1 MMALVTGGSS
11 GIGLEFSRQL
21 AEKGYDLIIV
31 SNSREQLDAVCAPI
45 AEEYGVRVIPRLQN
59 LATGNAAEEL
69 MEWCDSQSVLP
80 DILINNAGMFYFKE
94 LSPELMGKA
103 EVMIG
108 LHVTTP
114 TKMCILFGDRMKQRG
129 SGRILLVAS
138 MAASIPA
145 PGIQVY
151 SATKAYLRSFGESL
165 SFELKPYGVTVT
177 TLCPAA
183 VATPLYGLKKGL
195 LNFGVAI
202 RVIHTPQWLVR
213 KALKGLFRGRR
224 LMKPSIMNAYRP
236 PMIKMLPSNLEQKI
250 WDRIKVKL

>member
-1 MMALVTGGSS
+1 MMALVTGGRS

-21 AEKGYDLIIV
+21 AAKGYDLIIV

-138 MAASIPA
+138 MAARIPA

-224 LMKPSIMNAYRP
+224 LMKPSIMNAYLP

>member
-129 SGRILLVAS
+129 SGRILLVDS
-138 MAASIPA
+138 MAARIPA

-213 KALKGLFRGRR
+213 KALNGLLRGSR
-224 LMKPSIMNAYRP
+224 LMKPSIMNAYLP

>member
-138 MAASIPA
+138 MAARIPA

-224 LMKPSIMNAYRP
+224 LMKPSIMNAYLP
-236 PMIKMLPSNLEQKI
+236 PIIKMLPSNLEQKI

>member
-80 DILINNAGMFYFKE
+80 DILINNAGMFYLKE

-138 MAASIPA
+138 MAARIPA

-224 LMKPSIMNAYRP
+224 LMKPSIMNAYLP

>member
-138 MAASIPA
+138 MAARIPA

-224 LMKPSIMNAYRP
+224 LMKSSIMNAYLP

>member
-21 AEKGYDLIIV
+21 AAKGYDLIIV

-114 TKMCILFGDRMKQRG
+114 TKICILFGDRMKQRG

-138 MAASIPA
+138 MAARIPA

-224 LMKPSIMNAYRP
+224 LMKPSIMNAYLP

>member
-138 MAASIPA
+138 MAARIPA

-213 KALKGLFRGRR
+213 KALMGLFRGRR
-224 LMKPSIMNAYRP
+224 LMKPSIMNAYLP

>member
-138 MAASIPA
+138 MAARIPA

-224 LMKPSIMNAYRP
+224 LMKPPIMNAYLP

>member
-21 AEKGYDLIIV
+21 AAKGYDLIIV

-94 LSPELMGKA
+94 LSPEMMGKA

-138 MAASIPA
+138 MAARIPA

-224 LMKPSIMNAYRP
+224 LMKPSIMNAYLP

>member
-138 MAASIPA
+138 MAARIPA

-224 LMKPSIMNAYRP
+224 LVKPSIMNAYLP

>member
-21 AEKGYDLIIV
+21 AAKGYDLIIV

-114 TKMCILFGDRMKQRG
+114 TKMSSLFGDRMKQRG

-138 MAASIPA
+138 MAARIPA

-224 LMKPSIMNAYRP
+224 LMKPSIMNAYLP

>member
-138 MAASIPA
+138 MAARIPV

-224 LMKPSIMNAYRP
+224 LMKPSIMNAYLP

>member
-21 AEKGYDLIIV
+21 AAKGYDLIIV

-94 LSPELMGKA
+94 LSPELLGKA
-103 EVMIG
+103 EVMLG

-114 TKMCILFGDRMKQRG
+114 TMLCILFGDRMKQRG

-138 MAASIPA
+138 MAARIPA

-224 LMKPSIMNAYRP
+224 LMKPSIMNAYLP

>member
-138 MAASIPA
+138 MAARIPA

-165 SFELKPYGVTVT
+165 SFELKPYGVTAT

-224 LMKPSIMNAYRP
+224 LMKPSIMNAYLP

>member
-138 MAASIPA
+138 MAARIPA

-165 SFELKPYGVTVT
+165 SFDLKPYGVTVT

-224 LMKPSIMNAYRP
+224 LMKPSIMNAYLP

>member
-80 DILINNAGMFYFKE
+80 DILINNAGIFYFKE

-138 MAASIPA
+138 MAARIPA

-224 LMKPSIMNAYRP
+224 LMKPSIMNAYLP

>member
-59 LATGNAAEEL
+59 LAAGNAAEEL

-138 MAASIPA
+138 MAARIPA

-202 RVIHTPQWLVR
+202 RVIHTPQWLVK

-224 LMKPSIMNAYRP
+224 LMKPSIMNAYLP